1 MTPLIVALDCASA
14 REALDLAAQLDPRRC
29 RVKVGKELFTS
40 AGPALVEALQDRGFQ
55 VFLDLKFHDIPQTV
69 GKACAT
75 ATRLGVWMLNVHA
88 GGGFAMLCAAREGV
102 EAAAGP
108 QRPRLIAV
116 TVLTSLDDAA
126 LAELG
131 CRDGVEAQVE
141 RLAALT
147 AKAGL
152 DGVVCSA
159 REAAR
164 LKRLQPGL
172 LRVTPGIRP
181 AQAAGDDQ
189 KRIMTPAQAL
199 SAGADYLV
207 VGRPITAASDP
218 AQALAAVLAEI
229 DGALA
234 SSDASSTV
242 HFSEESS

>member
-1 MTPLIVALDCASA
+1 
-14 REALDLAAQLDPRRC
+14 
-29 RVKVGKELFTS
+29 
-40 AGPALVEALQDRGFQ
+40 
-55 VFLDLKFHDIPQTV
+55 
-69 GKACAT
+69 
-75 ATRLGVWMLNVHA
+75 
-88 GGGFAMLCAAREGV
+88 
-102 EAAAGP
+102 
-108 QRPRLIAV
+108 
-116 TVLTSLDDAA
+116 
-126 LAELG
+126 
-131 CRDGVEAQVE
+131 
-141 RLAALT
+141 
-147 AKAGL
+147 
-152 DGVVCSA
+152 VVCSA

-189 KRIMTPAQAL
+189 RRIMTPAQAL

-229 DGALA
+229 DGARA